1 MPMKISSLNFK
12 NNLRESTVL
21 SFIHGKE
28 MILKNEVKDFLTKD
42 LADQGFNETIIF
54 EANESDDLFS
64 AIQNNLGGG
73 LFGSQLIIKVVHS
86 EGRFPKT
93 LSETLEKID
102 FDNMSNIK
110 IIIDSIS
117 ESISLNTKWIKNN
130 KELVQIIECTKLKP
144 LDEKK
149 WLRDKLNF
157 LDKKDA
163 DRVASHLFELNS
175 SNLVAHRNDIEIL
188 KILHSAEKDLVSLEN
203 SISSSIH
210 SAYELEDCLLNL
222 DEKRSIKIFRQI
234 KQNDPN
240 SLALVI
246 WALDRLIST
255 SLMAKKSA
263 SPKRYLENIKV
274 NGKPM
279 WDSKISSYLSFIKK
293 MDSNLL
299 ILSKDIFEIE
309 KTFKGINRLDKWKEV
324 ERLIIRIC
332 TS

>member
-1 MPMKISSLNFK
+1 MKISSLDFK
-12 NNLRESTVL
+12 NNLRGSAVL
-21 SFIHGKE
+21 SLVHGKE

-42 LADQGFNETIIF
+42 FANQGYDETIIF
-54 EANESDDLFS
+54 EANESDGLLS

-73 LFGSQLIIKVVHS
+73 LFGSQIIIKIVHS
-86 EGRFPKT
+86 EGRFPKA

-102 FDNMSNIK
+102 LDNMNNIK

-117 ESISLNTKWIKNN
+117 ESISPNTKWIKDN
-130 KELVQIIECTKLKP
+130 KEFIQIVECTKLKP

-163 DRVASHLFELNS
+163 DRVARHLFELNS
-175 SNLVAHRNDIEIL
+175 SNLVAHRNDIETL
-188 KILHSAEKDLVSLEN
+188 KILYSAEKDSVSLEN

-210 SAYELEDCLLNL
+210 TAYELEDCLLNL
-222 DEKRSIKIFRQI
+222 DEKRSIKILRQI

-246 WALDRLIST
+246 WVLDKLIST
-255 SLMAKKSA
+255 SLMAKKSS
-263 SPKRYLENIKV
+263 SPKRYLENTK
-274 NGKPM
+274 M
-279 WDSKISSYLSFIKK
+279 WNSKISLYLSFIKK
-293 MDSNLL
+293 MESHLL
-299 ILSKDIFEIE
+299 NLSKDIFEIE
-309 KTFKGINRLDKWKEV
+309 KTFKGIKRLDAWKEV

>member
-1 MPMKISSLNFK
+1 MKISSLNFK
-12 NNLRESTVL
+12 NNLRGSAVL
-21 SFIHGKE
+21 SLIHGKE

-42 LADQGFNETIIF
+42 FANQGFGETIIF
-54 EANESDDLFS
+54 EANESDGLLS

-73 LFGSQLIIKVVHS
+73 LFGSQIVIKIVHS
-86 EGRFPKT
+86 EGRFPRA

-102 FDNMSNIK
+102 LDNMNNIK

-117 ESISLNTKWIKNN
+117 ESISPNTKWIKDN
-130 KELVQIIECTKLKP
+130 KEFIQIVECTKLKP

-157 LDKKDA
+157 LDKNDV
-163 DRVASHLFELNS
+163 DRVARHLFELNS

-188 KILHSAEKDLVSLEN
+188 KILHSAEKDSVSLEN
-203 SISSSIH
+203 SIRSSVH
-210 SAYELEDCLLNL
+210 TAYELEDCLLNL
-222 DEKRSIKIFRQI
+222 DEKRSIKILRQI

-246 WALDRLIST
+246 WVLDKLIST

-263 SPKRYLENIKV
+263 SPNKYLENTK
-274 NGKPM
+274 M
-279 WDSKISSYLSFIKK
+279 WNSKISSYLSFIKK
-293 MDSNLL
+293 MESNLL
-299 ILSKDIFEIE
+299 NLSKDIFEIE
-309 KTFKGINRLDKWKEV
+309 KTFKGIKRLDAWKEV

>member
-12 NNLRESTVL
+12 KNLRESAVL

-42 LADQGFNETIIF
+42 LADQGFDETIIF
-54 EANESDDLFS
+54 EANESDGLFS
-64 AIQNNLGGG
+64 AIQNNIGGG

-110 IIIDSIS
+110 IIIDSVS

-163 DRVASHLFELNS
+163 DKIAKHLFELNS
-175 SNLVAHRNDIEIL
+175 SNLVAHRNDIETL
-188 KILHSAEKDLVSLEN
+188 KILHSAEKDSVSLEN

-210 SAYELEDCLLNL
+210 APYELEDCLLNL
-222 DEKRSIKIFRQI
+222 NEKRSIKILRQI
-234 KQNDPN
+234 RQNDPN

-246 WALDRLIST
+246 WVLDKLIST
-255 SLMAKKSA
+255 SLMAKKSP
-263 SPKRYLENIKV
+263 SPKRYLENTK
-274 NGKPM
+274 M
-279 WDSKISSYLSFIKK
+279 WNSKISLYLSFIKK
-293 MDSNLL
+293 MESNLL
-299 ILSKDIFEIE
+299 NLSKDIFEIE
-309 KTFKGINRLDKWKEV
+309 KTFKGIKRLNTWKEV

-332 TS
+332 SS